1 MVSENQAVPKRTKS
15 ATDKPRWLYRFNSY
29 KRAYKLLSKAIDL
42 ADERELSDLEEEG
55 FIQRFEY
62 TWELAWK
69 LLADLLDEDGVALET
84 RTPKSVVRAAFA
96 AKLIADGDAWMDA
109 LDARNKM
116 AHTYN
121 ETDFEEVVEEVRT
134 TYFNLFSSL
143 HQTALAR
150 VAAL

>member
-1 MVSENQAVPKRTKS
+1 VLENQAVATRKKS
-15 ATDKPRWLYRFNSY
+15 TTDKPRWLYRLNSY
-29 KRAYKLLSKAIDL
+29 KRAYKLLSQAIDL
-42 ADERELSDLEEEG
+42 ANERELSDLEEEG
-55 FIQRFEY
+55 VIQRFEY

-69 LLADLLDEDGVALET
+69 LLADLLDEDGVTLET

-121 ETDFEEVVEEVRT
+121 ETDFEEVIEEIRE
-134 TYFNLFSSL
+134 TYFNLFTSL
-143 HQTALAR
+143 HQSALAR
-150 VAAL
+150 AATL